1 MAVKIAYL
9 LLCHKN
15 ADGVIAQVRALTE
28 TGDAVAIHF
37 DRKGAP
43 DAFAKLTGAFGDQPD
58 VVFADRVSC
67 GWGEYS
73 LVQATLNMLKAA
85 RGAFSGVTHY
95 QLISGDCYPIKSH
108 AQIRQ
113 SLEPADCDYI
123 EVNDFFDSNWI
134 KTGLKEERLIYRH
147 YFNERE
153 RKTWFYRALDLQ
165 RLLGLERK
173 LPQGLRIKIGSQ
185 WWLLRASTVE
195 RMFDFMRKRPDVVR
209 FFRTTWI
216 PDETMFQTI
225 AFHSAPLT
233 EIRSHP
239 PTALIFSDYGMP
251 VVFHRD
257 HESILRAE
265 PRFFARKIAETRPD
279 FRQHLLDR
287 YVNDPTDSPGTPPRE
302 EMIGRYYSYLAS
314 RGREGRR
321 HGDRFW
327 RRAST
332 LDDSKEVLLIA
343 AKKWHVGQRFAET
356 VQRICGYPALG
367 YVFDDDTPLPLDL
380 GGLEHGKDK
389 RGRHRRAFLGLLFD
403 ALGVSRLAIC
413 VDPSRDDVIRDLA
426 ATDCRMRVLMIE
438 TPFSDDEYAGHA
450 QRIGL
455 IGRNAAHA
463 QVDAISSALRA
474 QFTDENR
481 RLRTVAAG
489 RIAHLRH
496 AQDRREKAAAIAAFL
511 RADREKVE
519 AATRDIEPYL

>member
-15 ADGVIAQVRALTE
+15 AESVIAQVRALTAS
-28 TGDAVAIHF
+28 GDAVALHF

-43 DAFAKLTGAFGDQPD
+43 EAFAKLTETFRSHPE
-58 VVFADRVSC
+58 VVFAERVSC

-73 LVQATLNMLKAA
+73 LVQASLNMLNAA
-85 RGAFSGVTHY
+85 RKAFDGATHY

-113 SLEPADCDYI
+113 SLEPGDCDYI
-123 EVNDFFDSNWI
+123 EVNDFFDSDWI
-134 KTGLKEERLIYRH
+134 KTGLREERLIYRH

-153 RKTWFYRALDLQ
+153 QKTRFYWALDLQ
-165 RLLGLERK
+165 RRLGLKRK
-173 LPQGLRIKIGSQ
+173 LPEGLRIKIGSQ

-195 RMFDFMRKRPDVVR
+195 RILEFMRKRPEIVR
-209 FFRTTWI
+209 FFKTTWI

-225 AFHSAPLT
+225 AFHSAPRT

-251 VVFHRD
+251 VVFHND
-257 HESILRAE
+257 HEAILKAE
-265 PRFFARKIAETRPD
+265 PRFFARKITETSPA
-279 FRQHLLDR
+279 FRQSLLDR
-287 YVNDPTDSPGTPPRE
+287 YVDGPADPPGAPPRE

-343 AKKWHVGQRFAET
+343 AKKWHVGRRFADT
-356 VQRICGYPALG
+356 VQRVCGCPALG
-367 YVFDDDTPLPLDL
+367 YVFDDESPLPLDL
-380 GGLEHGKDK
+380 GGLERGKDK
-389 RGRHRRAFLGLLFD
+389 RERHRRAFLGLLFD
-403 ALGVSRLAIC
+403 ALGASRIALCI
-413 VDPSRDDVIRDLA
+413 DPSRDDVIRDFA
-426 ATDCRMRVLMIE
+426 ATDCRMRVLTVE
-438 TPFSDDEYAGHA
+438 TPFSDDDYTGHA
-450 QRIGL
+450 QRVGL

-463 QVDAISSALRA
+463 QVETIRSALRA
-474 QFTDENR
+474 QFADENH
-481 RLRTVAAG
+481 RLRQVAAG

-496 AQDRREKAAAIAAFL
+496 EQDRREKAAAIAAFL
-511 RADREKVE
+511 RAGREQIE
-519 AATRDIEPYL
+519 AVTRDIEPYL